1 MPGQVIPIPE
11 ASLAREIF
19 GPLGGIMEIGAVQA
33 TGTWTLPDVSMGD
46 FLAPRQNEVDR
57 LLSGIRTVCGF
68 SDASMAILDELGRF
82 RDHEVIA
89 PFLLLWSG
97 GVEGV
102 PERREELEE
111 PRTVRRMCHMG
122 ADLQLTQFLQA
133 LINGALA
140 AGTEARQGAGA
151 VAEILGIA
159 VDLADGT
166 GRTTPTGVFRTW
178 RVACLPSILRP
189 ESSAPESGRAGFRAY
204 ARRLEELLDTGGQE
218 EPDA

>member
-1 MPGQVIPIPE
+1 M
-11 ASLAREIF
+11 
-19 GPLGGIMEIGAVQA
+19 
-33 TGTWTLPDVSMGD
+33 
-46 FLAPRQNEVDR
+46 DR
-57 LLSGIRTVCGF
+57 LLNGIRAVCGF

-82 RDHEVIA
+82 RDHEVLA

-102 PERREELEE
+102 LERREELEE
-111 PRTVRRMCHMG
+111 LEEPQTVRRMCHMG

-204 ARRLEELLDTGGQE
+204 ARGLEELLDTGGQE
-218 EPDA
+218 ERNM